1 MQKKIIYIVRRLPLS
16 SDLKICCR
24 AHYAF
29 VMDCLD
35 AYILGATMEVM
46 QLEHFDDLPIK
57 WRPPPLLMTAEK
69 SDHYQWLLKL
79 GQEILEKHVKLDKGK
94 TNLNCKRIDPLTSI
108 LLYMFAR
115 YLSSN

>member
-1 MQKKIIYIVRRLPLS
+1 MQKKIIYIVRRLSLS

-69 SDHYQWLLKL
+69 SDQYQWLLKL
-79 GQEILEKHVKLDKGK
+79 GQEILDKGK

-108 LLYMFAR
+108 LSYVFAR